1 MVIRNS
7 CAPSKTVDLSV
18 AEIAGP
24 VGMLL
29 DRPLRHRPLVRALT
43 GSSCCGGCMI
53 RSRANGPDDA
63 SLLPGRAGAARAE
76 VREVFFPAS
85 VGGTLVRSEK
95 TEGTDTAAL
104 RQVAVGALARTTGS
118 PLAEGN
124 GVRVLQDAPENYPA
138 WEEAIGA
145 AQRTVHIEMYIF
157 RADASGGRFAA
168 LLAERAAAG
177 VKVRVLCDWFG
188 CWSTPQRLFRQ
199 LQGCGGEVRYFNP
212 PHPANPIAALR
223 RNHRKVICVDG
234 SVAFISGLCIADPWM
249 GDRTRGI
256 PPWRDTGVELR

>member
-43 GSSCCGGCMI
+43 GPSCCGGCMI

-63 SLLPGRAGAARAE
+63 SLLPGRAG
-76 VREVFFPAS
+76 
-85 VGGTLVRSEK
+85 
-95 TEGTDTAAL
+95 
-104 RQVAVGALARTTGS
+104 
-118 PLAEGN
+118 
-124 GVRVLQDAPENYPA
+124 
-138 WEEAIGA
+138 
-145 AQRTVHIEMYIF
+145 
-157 RADASGGRFAA
+157 ASGGRFAA

-199 LQGCGGEVRYFNP
+199 LQGCGGEV
-212 PHPANPIAALR
+212 
-223 RNHRKVICVDG
+223 
-234 SVAFISGLCIADPWM
+234 
-249 GDRTRGI
+249 
-256 PPWRDTGVELR
+256 